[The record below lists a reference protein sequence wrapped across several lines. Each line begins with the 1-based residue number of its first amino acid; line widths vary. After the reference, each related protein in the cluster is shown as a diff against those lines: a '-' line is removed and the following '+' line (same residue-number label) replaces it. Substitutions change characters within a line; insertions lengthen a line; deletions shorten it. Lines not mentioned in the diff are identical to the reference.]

1 MKEKSFERKNEL
13 IKAALDEFTTRSYQ
27 NASLNKIIKNAGI
40 SKGTFYYHFQDKKAL
55 YLSLLMAAGEIQ
67 VEFTNKLLSE
77 RAEDYKGKDIFDKF
91 KLQFQIAGEFA
102 ASYPKYYRII
112 TMVLKEKENEINREL
127 KSLFESSTEIW
138 LDKMIKKAVKD
149 EEFNKRFSNDFI
161 KKIMRYLFINYIE
174 IFSEEG
180 DYELEKMLEN
190 VSNFADFLKYG
201 FGR

>member
-13 IKAALDEFTTRSYQ
+13 IEAALDEFTTRSYQ

-149 EEFNKRFSNDFI
+149 GEFNKRFSNDFI